1 MLSRVNAWQAL
12 RCCTSYGCG
21 SAIATARLM
30 TRCSCLQLPQWC
42 PLSVVKGGQAANLL
56 IRSMDSPW
64 GLKMFG
70 NTLVRNIATV
80 VYQVCPAVCR
90 VCAPQASSGADH
102 AVKHD
107 ELMQMLTAACTNMQ
121 DRSVLE
127 RQIRKNIPP
136 LANTTEFQFG
146 FKIRCAGHDVCIA
159 QG

>member
-1 MLSRVNAWQAL
+1 MLCCRSCNEPCYNMPF
-12 RCCTSYGCG
+12 RC
-21 SAIATARLM
+21 A
-30 TRCSCLQLPQWC
+30 QLPQWC

-80 VYQVCPAVCR
+80 IYQVSGTCR
-90 VCAPQASSGADH
+90 ALPRLTVYMCSARCVMQQPIMCCADWPCGID
-102 AVKHD
+102 V
-107 ELMQMLTAACTNMQ
+107 Q
-121 DRSVLE
+121 DRATLE

-146 FKIRCAGHDVCIA
+146 FKIRFRLGCRCGWSDERTV
-159 QG
+159 